1 MNGEKTHFDMALK
14 LNWKM
19 LISYLI
25 YTESFLF
32 PFLDLGWKWIVITIF
47 CRIQLF
53 GGCVYENCLI
63 FIIK

>member
-1 MNGEKTHFDMALK
+1 MEKKPHFDMVLK

-19 LISYLI
+19 LISYLV

-32 PFLDLGWKWIVITIF
+32 PFLDLGWKWIVISIV

-53 GGCVYENCLI
+53 DRCVHENCLI
-63 FIIK
+63 SIIKL